1 MKYQIFSIY
10 DSQTELFEAPVTAVN
25 KGDFIRQWSSLIN
38 DGQSRF
44 AVHSSDF
51 SAFHIADFESSTGE
65 VTTLTSPVRI
75 CYAKELIIPKS

>member
-38 DGQSRF
+38 DGQSRGGVYCSF
-44 AVHSSDF
+44 F
-51 SAFHIADFESSTGE
+51 
-65 VTTLTSPVRI
+65 
-75 CYAKELIIPKS
+75 